1 MEATSSGSRQVMSIL
16 FTYERA
22 SGQMIN
28 RGESTLVFSPNVV
41 SLVKDE
47 ISSIFSITVKNF
59 HEKY

>member
-1 MEATSSGSRQVMSIL
+1 MMSIL